1 VGVQNGFNVLFT
13 KSIDHGAT
21 WSAPVPTWGNVSWN
35 DKPIIA
41 VSDDGL
47 DVYVTFNGPTG
58 GDPWVSVSH
67 DAGATWAPTKLVD
80 SNRYYF
86 AFDGDVAPDGTVYLA
101 QSALL
106 YGGRGN
112 KGTYPTGTIDEHV
125 FISRDHGATWEDHLV
140 AAVQPGVKCLVGG
153 CAPDFYLGHTALSV
167 DASNRAVLLYDGATV
182 AQGPQAIAA
191 RGSSDGGRTW
201 SAAAM
206 LSTVGEE
213 ATSPA
218 VESRGSGDVRAWYM
232 QTAGGGNLDQ
242 WNVWYRRST
251 DGGAT
256 WSAAVKLSDAT
267 GGAANKS
274 PAGFQEV
281 YGDFG

>member
-112 KGTYPTGTIDEHV
+112 KAPTRRERSTSTCS
-125 FISRDHGATWEDHLV
+125 SRAT
-140 AAVQPGVKCLVGG
+140 
-153 CAPDFYLGHTALSV
+153 TA
-167 DASNRAVLLYDGATV
+167 R
-182 AQGPQAIAA
+182 P
-191 RGSSDGGRTW
+191 GRTI
-201 SAAAM
+201 S
-206 LSTVGEE
+206 SRRS
-213 ATSPA
+213 SPA
-218 VESRGSGDVRAWYM
+218 
-232 QTAGGGNLDQ
+232 
-242 WNVWYRRST
+242 
-251 DGGAT
+251 
-256 WSAAVKLSDAT
+256 
-267 GGAANKS
+267 
-274 PAGFQEV
+274 
-281 YGDFG
+281 